1 MHSIRRT
8 AAFFAIIAACVSL
21 SAARA
26 TFADAPSNL
35 RSVEVESGEQ
45 QLTLEILDDSLLRFS
60 IDAADSNDM
69 PVPIDT
75 TPMIVK
81 RNYAGPLKFE
91 RDGDKLR
98 TEAIKLRLG
107 PDAKTLQFSSAEA
120 NKPVTLRFERTESRC
135 TIVMNAASIQH
146 LYGLGEQFI
155 TPGEPNGDW
164 TGRTRIPGNEYGNRM
179 IGFDDGT
186 GAIGNAEFP
195 VLFGLTEDGNG
206 IALLLD
212 DLYPHTWD
220 FTNNETWSI
229 KTPSDEL
236 SGYIWVGDNPEAL
249 RQRLMSLTGRPPV
262 PPKSAFGLWVS
273 EYGFDNWAELD
284 DKLKTLRDANFPL
297 DGFVLDLQWFG
308 GITSDSEDSQMGSL
322 TWDLQKFPQPAAK
335 IAALRD
341 EHGLG
346 VIVIEESYVSKNL
359 PVYNAMAEQGFLVR
373 AADGKAPAFMRS
385 WWGAGGMVDWTH
397 PQAGD
402 YWHDNKRQP
411 LIDAGVVG
419 HWADLGEPEDFVADS
434 TYHGFPENGKTAH
447 RDVANIYNFRWAE
460 SIARGYER
468 NNVQQR
474 PFIMT
479 RSGTLGIQR
488 FGTALWSG
496 DIGSRLGQLS
506 AHANVQLHMTMSGI
520 DYFGADVGGFKRP
533 ALNGPLDELYTQWF
547 AFGSMFDIPV
557 RPHAANVDN
566 QYETAPDRVGHLES
580 NLNSIRRR
588 YEMVPYLYSLAHEA
602 YRSGTPIVAPMMYAF
617 PRDQRVREMG
627 DQKMIGPALTAPV
640 VARHSQRAVDVYLP
654 QGAWVN
660 VDTGEWVRS
669 AGEFQRRLPLY
680 DGELFSLPLFAR
692 AGALVPLMHVDD
704 KTMNVYGRR
713 TDGSRR
719 DELVVCVATSPDASN
734 FTLYEDDGRTIAY
747 QTGAVRTTQI
757 LQQRK
762 PDHAEV
768 IIEAAKG
775 NYEGAPAKRA
785 AVIQLHD
792 PFAERCH
799 VVLHNG
805 TRLPKV
811 KSRKALDE
819 TDHGWLFDRGRVIA
833 KAPMSDVTKARRF
846 EFKFEKPK

>member
-1 MHSIRRT
+1 MLSSRRL
-8 AAFFAIIAACVSL
+8 FALLTLFAACIS
-21 SAARA
+21 SAQPPQVY
-26 TFADAPSNL
+26 ADVPPNMRRL
-35 RSVEVESGEQ
+35 EVESGTQ
-45 QLTLEILDDSLLRFS
+45 QLTLEILDDALLRFS
-60 IDAADSNDM
+60 IDAADGNDT
-69 PVPIDT
+69 PVPIET

-81 RNYAGPLKFE
+81 RSHAGPLKFE

-98 TEAIKLRLG
+98 TEAMKLRLD
-107 PDAKTLQFSSAEA
+107 PAANKLQFSSTTA
-120 NKPVTLRFERTESRC
+120 NKPITLNFDRNDQRC
-135 TIVMNAASIQH
+135 TITMNAASIQH

-164 TGRTRIPGNEYGNRM
+164 TGRRRVPGSEFGNRM

-195 VLFGLTEDGNG
+195 VLFGLTENGDG

-220 FTNNETWSI
+220 FTNDETWTINS
-229 KTPSDEL
+229 PSNEL
-236 SGYIWVGDNPEAL
+236 SGYIWVGENPEAL
-249 RQRLMSLTGRPPV
+249 RQRLMSLTGRAPV
-262 PPKSAFGLWVS
+262 PPKAAFGLWVS
-273 EYGFDNWAELD
+273 EYGFDDWAELD
-284 DKLKTLRDANFPL
+284 DKLKTLRQANFPL

-308 GITSDSEDSQMGSL
+308 GIASDSEDSQMGSL
-322 TWDLQKFPQPAAK
+322 TWELEKFPQPAQK
-335 IAALRD
+335 IANLRD

-359 PVYNAMAEQGFLVR
+359 PIYNDMAQRGFLVR
-373 AADGKAPAFMRS
+373 NADGTSPAFMRS

-397 PQAGD
+397 PQGGD
-402 YWHDNKRQP
+402 YWHDVKRQP
-411 LIDAGVVG
+411 LIDAGIVG
-419 HWADLGEPEDFVADS
+419 HWADLGEPEDYVANAI
-434 TYHGFPENGKTAH
+434 YHGFPEEDKTAH

-533 ALNGPLDELYTQWF
+533 ALDGPLDEMYTQWF

-580 NLNSIRRR
+580 NLANIRRR

-602 YRSGTPIVAPMMYAF
+602 YRSGTPIIAPMMYAF

-640 VARHSQRAVDVYLP
+640 VARHGQRAVDVYLP

-660 VDTGEWVRS
+660 LDSGAWVKSTG
-669 AGEFQRRLPLY
+669 AFQRRLPLY
-680 DGELFSLPLFAR
+680 QGASFSLPVFAR
-692 AGALVPLMHVDD
+692 AGAIVPMMHVDD
-704 KTMNVYGRR
+704 QTMNVYGRR

-719 DELVVCVATSPDASN
+719 DELIVCVATSPDASN

-747 QTGAVRTTQI
+747 QTGAVRSTQI

-762 PDHAEV
+762 ADRADV
-768 IIEAAKG
+768 IIEAADG
-775 NYEGAPAKRA
+775 NYQGAVAKRA
-785 AVIQLHD
+785 AQIVLHD
-792 PFAERCH
+792 PFAERCNI
-799 VVLHNG
+799 VLHNG

-811 KSRKALDE
+811 KSREALEKKDN
-819 TDHGWLFDRGRVIA
+819 GWLFERGRVIA
-833 KAPMSDVTKARRF
+833 KAPALDVKTARRF
-846 EFKFEKPK
+846 EFKFKDAE